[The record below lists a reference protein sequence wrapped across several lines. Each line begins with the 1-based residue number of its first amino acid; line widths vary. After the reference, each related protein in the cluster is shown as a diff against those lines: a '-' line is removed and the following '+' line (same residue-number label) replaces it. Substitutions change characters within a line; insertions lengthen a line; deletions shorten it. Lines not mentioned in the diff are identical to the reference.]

1 MLFRSVK
8 NLGFK
13 DDVVTVK
20 NGYGLNYLIP
30 KGIAI
35 IANDTNKKIHAEVV
49 KQRAHKVAK
58 LKMDAQGIADAISGF
73 SITLTAKAGENGKLF
88 GSITSQQLVD
98 KLKGMGYTIDKKQIV
113 ISLCGIFGI
122 GRSTSKKIL
131 DKISIPHEKKVKD
144 LTDMEQQKLADEL
157 ENYTITNDLQRE
169 ILSNIN
175 RLVSINCYRGKRL
188 KAGLPAHG
196 QRTHTNRKT
205 ARRNSKFNISVKTQS
220 KGK

>member
-1 MLFRSVK
+1 MNIILKEDVK

-88 GSITSQQLVD
+88 GSITSQQLAD

-113 ISLCGIFGI
+113 M
-122 GRSTSKKIL
+122 
-131 DKISIPHEKKVKD
+131 P
-144 LTDMEQQKLADEL
+144 TDHIKQLGQYSAEL
-157 ENYTITNDLQRE
+157 VLHRE
-169 ILSNIN
+169 
-175 RLVSINCYRGKRL
+175 V
-188 KAGLPAHG
+188 
-196 QRTHTNRKT
+196 
-205 ARRNSKFNISVKTQS
+205 
-220 KGK
+220 KGKIQFEVVAAENN